1 MTYLKANWP
10 HVLLTLVGAVASS
23 AFALGFAWAMLGGRV
38 ATAERRLDEIDKAHV
53 PETAWQVQQHAAT
66 LTSLQ
71 SDARANDAQIAQIN
85 TRLGV
90 IDAKLDAIADALKS
104 RAANRSEGSAGR

>member
-10 HVLLTLVGAVASS
+10 HVLLTLLGAVASS

-38 ATAERRLDEIDKAHV
+38 ATAERRLDEIDKSHV
-53 PETAWQVQQHAAT
+53 AETGWQVQQHAVSIGVLRA
-66 LTSLQ
+66 
-71 SDARANDAQIAQIN
+71 DARTNETQIAQIN

-90 IDAKLDAIADALKS
+90 IDAKLDAIADALKA
-104 RAANRSEGSAGR
+104 RAPRPEGTAGR